1 MSDEFE
7 LEISPLSQS
16 ITADGKTIQVDIYRG
31 DKGGWL
37 LEVIDESNSS
47 WVWDDEFDND
57 AAALDEVKRTIE
69 ADGIDS
75 LIG

>member
-1 MSDEFE
+1 MAEEFE
-7 LEISPLSQS
+7 LEMSPLSQS
-16 ITADGKTIQVDIYRG
+16 ITVDDKTVQVDIYRG

-47 WVWDDEFDND
+47 LVWDDEFDTD
-57 AAALDEVKRTIE
+57 GAALDEVKRMIE
-69 ADGIDS
+69 TDGIDS

>member
-1 MSDEFE
+1 M
-7 LEISPLSQS
+7 
-16 ITADGKTIQVDIYRG
+16 
-31 DKGGWL
+31 

-47 WVWDDEFDND
+47 LVWDDEFDTD